1 MNDIIVRTDMQF
13 QTKELNDA
21 VKGLSKAF
29 QNIDK
34 NRRDACLILWRLED
48 GKKYEKDGFK
58 SLADFAETIGIDKSS
73 AHRMADAGRVYDSK
87 VPEIAEYA
95 NKAGYTAASAVASM
109 LKDKEQSK
117 VLEEAIKDKTIDEN
131 MTVNDV
137 KAWKANKI
145 ATTKKETVLPR
156 YNILGYYVS
165 SKGEYEKIDL
175 SDTTIE
181 DLTESYIS
189 GRTCDIKNLNV
200 KNSDG
205 KIVKKVTV
213 ALMEDGAM
221 LSFSTEKVKENKAGK
236 PKAKKSLDDMTPEEA
251 AEWFA
256 SKGLKVTFTNVS
268 EG

>member
-13 QTKELNDA
+13 QAKELNDA
-21 VKGLSKAF
+21 VKGLSRAF

-95 NKAGYTAASAVASM
+95 NKAGYTAAATVASM
-109 LKDKEQSK
+109 LKDKDQAK
-117 VLEEAIKDKTIDEN
+117 VLEESIKDKTLDEN
-131 MTVNDV
+131 MKVDDV

-145 ATTKKETVLPR
+145 AATKKETVLPR
-156 YNILGYYVS
+156 YNIRGYYVS
-165 SKGEYEKIDL
+165 SKGEYEKVYL
-175 SDTTIE
+175 PDTTIE

-221 LSFSTEKVKENKAGK
+221 LSFSSEKVKENKAGK
-236 PKAKKSLDDMTPEEA
+236 PKAKKSLDDMTPEEFQAWA
-251 AEWFA
+251 AERGMTITF
-256 SKGLKVTFTNVS
+256 SKVDG
-268 EG
+268 